1 MRHLSGKK
9 KLNMRG
15 SYRKAFLR
23 NQVIHF
29 INFGHITS
37 TTATIKEVRRLAEK
51 LVTIAREGNEFNPRR
66 KAQAILPY
74 SLESILKLFK
84 EIAPQY
90 VGRPG
95 GYTRILPLGKRPSD
109 TASMSRLQWV

>member
-9 KLNMRG
+9 KLNMKG

-51 LVTIAREGNEFNPRR
+51 LVTVARDGNEFNARR
-66 KAQAILPY
+66 KAQAMLPY

-90 VGRPG
+90 VDRPG

-109 TASMSRLQWV
+109 TASMSLLQWV

>member
-9 KLNMRG
+9 KLNMKG

-23 NQVIHF
+23 NQVIQF

-37 TTATIKEVRRLAEK
+37 TTANIKEVRRLAEK
-51 LVTIAREGNEFNPRR
+51 LVTIARDGNEFNARR
-66 KAQAILPY
+66 KAHAMLPY
-74 SLESILKLFK
+74 SQESLLKLFK

-90 VGRPG
+90 VDRPG
-95 GYTRILPLGKRPSD
+95 GYTRILPLGRRQSD
-109 TASMSRLQWV
+109 TASISRLQWV

>member
-1 MRHLSGKK
+1 MK
-9 KLNMRG
+9 G

-37 TTATIKEVRRLAEK
+37 TTANIKQVRRLAEK
-51 LVTIAREGNEFNPRR
+51 LVTVARDGNEFNARR
-66 KAQAILPY
+66 KAQAMLPY
-74 SLESILKLFK
+74 SQSSLLKLFK

-90 VGRPG
+90 STRPG
-95 GYTRILPLGKRPSD
+95 GYTRILPLGQRPSD
-109 TASMSRLQWV
+109 TASMSRLEWV